1 MKAKQ
6 TGIALAA
13 VSLLVFL
20 FLAGC
25 GSTGQTQRN
34 PVLQNDPGEG
44 YATGGDAS
52 LFAEGGR
59 GSLTINNQAGFDVI
73 IFAGK
78 VANNHVL
85 GGIRAG
91 KSRTFDLSALPLP
104 DSGGFLVHAIDYGKV
119 ARKGLSGISEE
130 DLIYTGF
137 AAYNKNDTAPFV
149 VEIPKIIDESQTTC
163 IVVSNSSNLVLQLR
177 LDSPDGKI
185 VAALAPLAQLKRIWI
200 KPNADGLPHLF
211 FPSYVYMDPETG
223 EPIRFSDTDARGSR
237 IIPASDEVPISVQE
251 FHGLNPNV
259 PLYNVAFIEL
269 QNNTDQTVGFV
280 NNGSYL
286 LTTRG
291 TRIIPVGRS
300 EIYEID
306 PDSSETT
313 HTGLSLD
320 FDTMLPMN
328 LPPIK
333 IVPDHVYKLA
343 VTKAGNSF
351 HYEIHDMGVKS
362 KVEDLRFSLLLE

>member
-1 MKAKQ
+1 MKVKQ
-6 TGIALAA
+6 TGITLAA

-44 YATGGDAS
+44 YAS

-73 IFAGK
+73 VFAGK
-78 VANNHVL
+78 VANNNVL

-104 DSGGFLVHAIDYGKV
+104 DSGGFLVRAV
-119 ARKGLSGISEE
+119 AYENFLRKGLSHITGE
-130 DLIYTGF
+130 DIIYTGF
-137 AAYNKNDTAPFV
+137 AAYNKNDTTPFA

-163 IVVSNSSNLVLQLR
+163 IAVSNSSNFVLQLH

-185 VAALAPLAQLKRIWI
+185 VAALAPLAQFKRIWI
-200 KPNADGLPHLF
+200 TPHADGSSHTF

-223 EPIRFSDTDARGSR
+223 EPIRFFDTYARGIR
-237 IIPASDEVPISVQE
+237 IIPASGEAPLSVRE
-251 FHGLNPNV
+251 FHGPDPNA
-259 PLYNVAFIEL
+259 PLYNVAFVEL
-269 QNNTDQTVGFV
+269 QNNTDRTVGFV

-286 LTTRG
+286 RTTRG
-291 TRIIPVGRS
+291 TSITPAGRS

-320 FDTMLPMN
+320 FDT
-328 LPPIK
+328 
-333 IVPDHVYKLA
+333 
-343 VTKAGNSF
+343 
-351 HYEIHDMGVKS
+351 
-362 KVEDLRFSLLLE
+362 